1 MRPVTEPAFE
11 ESEQF
16 INVVFIYFII
26 VLHTKN
32 DVFRKRSKSLDRFCN
47 NDKNNYRNKLYS
59 AYEVKRCLSGRQIK
73 QIKF

>member
-1 MRPVTEPAFE
+1 MEPAFG
-11 ESEQF
+11 ESVQF

-47 NDKNNYRNKLYS
+47 NDKKTTIEINYIAHMK
-59 AYEVKRCLSGRQIK
+59 
-73 QIKF
+73 